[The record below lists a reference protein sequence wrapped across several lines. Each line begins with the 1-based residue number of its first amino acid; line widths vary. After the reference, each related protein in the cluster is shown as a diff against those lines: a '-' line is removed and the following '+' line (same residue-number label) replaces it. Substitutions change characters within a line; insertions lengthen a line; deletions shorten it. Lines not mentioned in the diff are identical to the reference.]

1 MKNDPIESAL
11 ERLDGVDPHSAEG
24 KQQLKKALEGRY
36 ALVAAKAA
44 RMAGDA
50 LLAELAGPLA
60 SAFAR
65 LVARGADG
73 DKGCVAL
80 TAIARALVQI
90 DHDDAAL
97 FRRGMKHIQ
106 MEAVWGGSVDVAAEF
121 RATCAMGL
129 ANSRDPKKLQ
139 AMLELLAD
147 PEWPARVG
155 ALRAIC
161 VVGSDAASTL
171 LRYKALL
178 GDPEPDVVSECLSGL
193 LAVEGGEALP
203 LVGKIAESKNPEV
216 REAALLALGASRRN
230 DAIEWLKTRYEDVAD
245 GETKKCIVL
254 ALATS
259 RTEAAMEFVLEL
271 IREGSR
277 ATAVMAVSAMSV
289 YRNDPRLRE
298 EIVRAAESRTHGSG
312 GDAAAILREGRL

>member
-1 MKNDPIESAL
+1 MKNDPIEGAL
-11 ERLDGVDPHSAEG
+11 ERLDGVDAHSAEG

-36 ALVAAKAA
+36 ALVAGKAA
-44 RMAGDA
+44 RIAGDA

-65 LVARGADG
+65 LIARGAEG
-73 DKGCVAL
+73 DKGCMAL

-106 MEAVWGGSVDVAAEF
+106 MEATWGGSVDVAAEF

-129 ANSRDPKKLQ
+129 ANSRDHKKLQ
-139 AMLELLAD
+139 AMVELLAD
-147 PEWPARVG
+147 AEWGARVG
-155 ALRAIC
+155 ALKAIC
-161 VVGSDAASTL
+161 VVGSEAASTL

-178 GDPEPDVVSECLSGL
+178 GDTEPDVVQECLAGL
-193 LAVEGGEALP
+193 LALEGGEALP
-203 LVGKIAESKNPEV
+203 LVGKLAESKNPEA

-230 DAIEWLKTRYEDVAD
+230 DAMEWLKARYEEVAD
-245 GETKKCIVL
+245 VDTKKCIVL
-254 ALATS
+254 ALASS
-259 RTEAAMEFVLEL
+259 RTEAAMEFVLGL
-271 IREGSR
+271 IRDGSR

-289 YRNDPRLRE
+289 YRNDPRLRD
-298 EIVRAAESRTHGSG
+298 EIVRAAESR
-312 GDAAAILREGRL
+312 GDGAAVLREGRL